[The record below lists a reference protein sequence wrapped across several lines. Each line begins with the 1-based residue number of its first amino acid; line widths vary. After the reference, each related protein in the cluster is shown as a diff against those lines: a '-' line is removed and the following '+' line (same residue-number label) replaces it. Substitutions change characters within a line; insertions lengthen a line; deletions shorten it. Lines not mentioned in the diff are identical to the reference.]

1 MGSKYWDGVKGRR
14 GICIWWCQRQKGYL
28 YAGFCPSGPC
38 RGVAQDHAGVMP
50 FTLFPGPYRVMPLA
64 LAVWTTTEWF
74 PWPCFCGLLVPYMV
88 TGDAPDLACGPL
100 DPTGMTPLTLM
111 CYPQY
116 LCRGDTFGF
125 VSVVSWLPQWCCPA
139 PGLFMWSLDSH
150 RGAALDC
157 LCGPLTPTGVLFW
170 TVHVVPWLPQGCCFG
185 LFMWSLD
192 SHRGAVLDCL
202 CGLLTP
208 TGVLPWTVYV
218 VPWLPQGCCSGL
230 CLCDPLTPTGVL
242 FWTLFMWSLDSHRGA
257 VLDFVYV
264 IPWLPQGCCSG
275 LFMWSPSV
283 ITYMVEQAALLSSH
297 SVATGSPQGTVYKWL
312 HRHWH
317 NTSHKILWWFCNRRY
332 LQLRLFYF
340 AEFERLQE

>member
-1 MGSKYWDGVKGRR
+1 MVSKAEGVFVCRILPFWTLQG
-14 GICIWWCQRQKGYL
+14 C
-28 YAGFCPSGPC
+28 GPWPWLC
-38 RGVAQDHAGVMP
+38 SPQDHAGVMP

-157 LCGPLTPTGVLFW
+157 LCGPLTPTGVLPW
-170 TVHVVPWLPQGCCFG
+170 TVYVVPWLPQGCCFG

-192 SHRGAVLDCL
+192 SHRGAVLDCS
-202 CGLLTP
+202 CGPLTP
-208 TGVLPWTVYV
+208 TGVLFWTVYV
-218 VPWLPQGCCSGL
+218 VPWLPQGCCFG
-230 CLCDPLTPTGVL
+230 
-242 FWTLFMWSLDSHRGA
+242 LFMWSLDSHRGA
-257 VLDFVYV
+257 ALDCLCGPLTPTGVL
-264 IPWLPQGCCSG
+264 PWT

-297 SVATGSPQGTVYKWL
+297 SVSTGSPQGTVYKWL

-317 NTSHKILWWFCNRRY
+317 NTSHIDDSATEDLSN
-332 LQLRLFYF
+332 
-340 AEFERLQE
+340 